1 MGLVFCPQAFRE
13 PEFSVAPCSPAQAQI
28 FDPAVEAHQMVTVWS
43 NGQTQGR
50 EPRDPGMEF
59 IVGGALYI
67 SDGILLLLP
76 LIIPKHL

>member
-1 MGLVFCPQAFRE
+1 
-13 PEFSVAPCSPAQAQI
+13 
-28 FDPAVEAHQMVTVWS
+28 MVTVWS

-59 IVGGALYI
+59 IVGGSSTFPMAFSLP
-67 SDGILLLLP
+67 LFLCP